1 MTLAVLSASVAALC
15 FPTPARAKLPSS
27 RTFGPAIEYIGYDGQ
42 ERCSPEAKPG
52 MLAFRRMVLARYP
65 YTRDVGISRAC
76 HIGGRSEHKEG
87 RAWDWGVNAA
97 YESHREIVKDLFGW
111 LLSDD
116 RYGNPAAMAKR
127 LGIMYIIWNRKIWG
141 SWGGGWR
148 TYCVQKPRGCVS
160 PADGTVRSP
169 HTDHVHFS
177 MSRAGAKMQ
186 TTFWNKKRSMLA
198 EVAPHP
204 SSGHWNLGRNGHVAA
219 VGSRWFGSKSD
230 VILAKPASAMAPTAS
245 GGGYWIVT
253 KGGRVFPFG
262 DARNRGQ
269 LTGKRITVV
278 DMQTTPT
285 GNGYWLLARSG
296 RVFAYG
302 DAAALGGAKSS
313 GMRFAGMAS
322 TPTGLGY
329 WLFATTGSVFSF
341 GDASDLGGLATESLG
356 SPVIGGDNYGASGY
370 WLATAAGRVV
380 AVGGAPKLGHPGE
393 VGVPIAGFSSHPT
406 GNGYWVMNEKGRLWS
421 FGDAPVTG
429 SSVGARSVTT
439 SGVGHEPVP
448 PVSD

>member
-1 MTLAVLSASVAALC
+1 
-15 FPTPARAKLPSS
+15 
-27 RTFGPAIEYIGYDGQ
+27 
-42 ERCSPEAKPG
+42 

-97 YESHREIVKDLFGW
+97 YASHREIVKDLFAW

-127 LGIMYIIWNRKIWG
+127 LGIMYIIWDRKIWG
-141 SWGGGWR
+141 AWDGGWR
-148 TYCVQKPRGCVS
+148 TYCVQKRRGCVH
-160 PADGTVRSP
+160 PEDGTVRSP

-177 MSRAGAKMQ
+177 MSRTGAKMQ

-204 SSGHWNLGRNGHVAA
+204 SFGHWNLGRNGHISAY
-219 VGSRWFGSKSD
+219 GSGWFGSKSD
-230 VILAKPASAMAPTAS
+230 VILAKPAQAMAPTAS
-245 GGGYWIVT
+245 GRGYWIVT

-269 LTGKRITVV
+269 LAGRRITVV

-302 DAAALGGAKSS
+302 DAADLGGAKSS
-313 GMRFAGMAS
+313 GMTFAGMAS

-329 WLFATTGSVFSF
+329 WLFATTGSVFSL
-341 GDASDLGGLATESLG
+341 GDASDHGGASSDTLG
-356 SPVIGGDNYGASGY
+356 SPVIAGDNFGASGY
-370 WLATAAGRVV
+370 WLVTSGGRV
-380 AVGGAPKLGHPGE
+380 AAFGGAPKLGQPAG
-393 VGVPIAGFSSHPT
+393 VGAPIAGFSSYPT
-406 GNGYWVMNEKGRLWS
+406 GSGYWVVGEKGRLWS
-421 FGDAPVTG
+421 FGDGPVTG
-429 SSVGARSVTT
+429 AAVGAGPVTT
-439 SGVGHEPVP
+439 SGVQSEPVP